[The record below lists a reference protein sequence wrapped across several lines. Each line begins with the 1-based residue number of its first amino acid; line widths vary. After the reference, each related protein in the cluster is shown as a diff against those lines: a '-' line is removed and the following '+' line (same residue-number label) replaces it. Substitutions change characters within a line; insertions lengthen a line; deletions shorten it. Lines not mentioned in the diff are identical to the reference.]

1 MSKTRNVVFAA
12 GLIAGVTACGLFPS
26 YYVKRQKKNLHQAD
40 KPLNGSQIMRGMYL
54 NSGSR
59 FVETLSDVRENT
71 HIHINSK
78 TETLDLT
85 QIGILKQMHINQM
98 QRKQKRKKET
108 SEDKKT

>member
-59 FVETLSDVRENT
+59 FVETLSDVR
-71 HIHINSK
+71 
-78 TETLDLT
+78 
-85 QIGILKQMHINQM
+85 
-98 QRKQKRKKET
+98 
-108 SEDKKT
+108 